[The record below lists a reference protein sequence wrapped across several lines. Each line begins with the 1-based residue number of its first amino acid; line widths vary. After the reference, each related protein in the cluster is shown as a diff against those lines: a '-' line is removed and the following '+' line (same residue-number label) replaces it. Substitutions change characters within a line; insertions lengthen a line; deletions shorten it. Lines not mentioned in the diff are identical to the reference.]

1 MFTKK
6 PRVVI
11 RAFMCRRDVASA
23 SLLAKCLEY
32 MGCDVKIAS
41 VRNFTTI
48 LKLWVPD
55 VAVYT
60 VWQAG
65 ITVKNKPKIKNVFL
79 DGEGFLP
86 DEHSHAVILKKMP
99 HLSKP
104 VDMVLVYRANQ
115 FLMK

>member
-60 VWQAG
+60 V
-65 ITVKNKPKIKNVFL
+65 
-79 DGEGFLP
+79 
-86 DEHSHAVILKKMP
+86 
-99 HLSKP
+99 KP
-104 VDMVLVYRANQ
+104 VLQLKINPNIKMY
-115 FLMK
+115 F